1 MIKFLTNFFK
11 KRISK
16 EVLYVDN
23 NSKLSELKKKLDG
36 VSMISLDT
44 EFDWRTT
51 YFPKI
56 SLVQISFNKNVF
68 LIDCLKIK
76 NFDFLKRPLESK
88 NCRILIHSS
97 RSDSIIIS
105 NCLKIFMNNVFDV
118 QVAEKILSGKIENYA
133 NIVEKYTKVKLDKNE
148 TNSNWL
154 KRPLSSNQEKYA
166 AEDVEYLEEIFTEQ
180 KKLLKKRNLYNSA
193 KKMSFNEVSLGNKP
207 LKHSR
212 IEKKAGKLS
221 EMGKRIFLWREELA
235 EEVNVP
241 PNYVLKDSEIKKM
254 TELLS
259 FRGKKI
265 RKKCLKLLGNSD
277 YVDNFLSKFS

>member
-1 MIKFLTNFFK
+1 MINFLTKFFK

-36 VSMISLDT
+36 VSTISLDT

-88 NCRILIHSS
+88 NCTILIHSS

-154 KRPLSSNQEKYA
+154 KRPLSSNQKKYA
-166 AEDVEYLEEIFTEQ
+166 AEDVEYLEEIFTKQ
-180 KKLLKKRNLYNSA
+180 KKLLKKRNSYKSA
-193 KKMSFNEVSLGNKP
+193 KKMSLNEVSLGNKP
-207 LKHSR
+207 LKYSR
-212 IEKKAGKLS
+212 VEKKAGKLS

-259 FRGKKI
+259 FKGKRI
-265 RKKCLKLLGNSD
+265 REKCLKLLGNSD

>member
-1 MIKFLTNFFK
+1 MINFLTKFFK

-23 NSKLSELKKKLDG
+23 NFKLSELKKKLDG
-36 VSMISLDT
+36 VSTISLDT

-56 SLVQISFNKNVF
+56 SLVQISFNKNIF

-76 NFDFLKRPLESK
+76 NLDFLKRPLESK
-88 NCRILIHSS
+88 SCTILIHSS

-154 KRPLSSNQEKYA
+154 KRPLSSNQKKYA
-166 AEDVEYLEEIFTEQ
+166 AEDVEYLEEIFTKQ
-180 KKLLKKRNLYNSA
+180 KKLLKKRNSYNSA
-193 KKMSFNEVSLGNKP
+193 KKMSSNEVSLGNKP
-207 LKHSR
+207 LKYSR

-259 FRGKKI
+259 FKGKKI
-265 RKKCLKLLGNSD
+265 REKCLKLLGNSD
-277 YVDNFLSKFS
+277 YVDNFLSKFL